1 MAALTLTSEEVAII
15 RTQIDANARAS
26 QRFKR
31 LSAIA
36 WRDAAIVSLLFL
48 GLTSKEICE
57 LRLAD
62 LKFSKLVVAPRW
74 GGQRTVKLDAETR
87 KYLEHYLEGVRVEE
101 RAMLF
106 LSQRGKVINVRT
118 IERMISKLGDQ
129 VDLHLV
135 PSRLTISA
143 SEEELLD

>member
-1 MAALTLTSEEVAII
+1 MKALTLTPEEVASV

-36 WRDAAIVSLLFL
+36 WRDAAIVSLLFS
-48 GLTSKEICE
+48 GLTSREVCE

-62 LKFSKLVVAPRW
+62 LKFNKLIVAPRW
-74 GGQRTVKLDAETR
+74 GDRRTVKVDAETR
-87 KYLEHYLEGVRVEE
+87 KYLDRYLEDAEE

-129 VDLHLV
+129 VGLYLV
-135 PSRLTISA
+135 PRRLTISA
-143 SEEELLD
+143 SEESDS

>member
-1 MAALTLTSEEVAII
+1 MATLTLTPEEVAVV
-15 RTQIDANARAS
+15 RQQIDANARAS

-36 WRDAAIVSLLFL
+36 WRDAATVSLLL
-48 GLTSKEICE
+48 SGLTSKEICE
-57 LRLAD
+57 LRFTD

-74 GGQRTVKLDAETR
+74 GGRRTVKVGAETR
-87 KYLEHYLEGVRVEE
+87 KYLDHYLEGAKPEE

-129 VDLHLV
+129 VGLHLV
-135 PSRLTISA
+135 PSRLTIST
-143 SEEELLD
+143 SEEK

>member
-1 MAALTLTSEEVAII
+1 MKALILTPEEVESVC
-15 RTQIDANARAS
+15 TQIDTNARAS

-36 WRDAAIVSLLFL
+36 WRDAAIVSLLFS

-74 GGQRTVKLDAETR
+74 GGRRTVKLDADTR
-87 KYLEHYLEGVRVEE
+87 KYLDRYLEGAEE

-129 VDLHLV
+129 VGLYLV
-135 PSRLTISA
+135 PSRLTIST
-143 SEEELLD
+143 SEEE

>member
-1 MAALTLTSEEVAII
+1 MTALTLTPEEIASV
-15 RTQIDANARAS
+15 RNQIDANARAS
-26 QRFKR
+26 KRFKR

-57 LRLAD
+57 LCLAD
-62 LKFSKLVVAPRW
+62 LKFSKLVVNPKW
-74 GGQRTVKLDAETR
+74 GGRRTVKLDAETR
-87 KYLEHYLEGVRVEE
+87 KYLDYYLEGVKPEE

-129 VDLHLV
+129 LGLYLV
-135 PSRLTISA
+135 PNRLTISA
-143 SEEELLD
+143 SEEPDS

>member
-1 MAALTLTSEEVAII
+1 MTALTLAPEEVASI
-15 RTQIDANARAS
+15 RLQIDANARAS

-36 WRDAAIVSLLFL
+36 WRDAAIVSLLLL

-57 LRLAD
+57 LRLKD
-62 LKFSKLVVAPRW
+62 LKWFTVTVSPKW
-74 GGQRTVKLDAETR
+74 GGRRTIKLDADTHR
-87 KYLEHYLEGVRVEE
+87 YLNCYLEGIEE
-101 RAMLF
+101 RVMLF
-106 LSQRGKVINVRT
+106 LSQRGKVLNVRT

-135 PSRLTISA
+135 PSRLTISVI
-143 SEEELLD
+143 EGDQK